1 MKTKKENN
9 MVKITKRKKTTNEN
23 NSPKNLTAARNLE
36 RISKAIEK
44 AEEHIRNAI
53 EADIIWMIKSIKM
66 KDQIGEEILGTAVNQ
81 MDDILK
87 KNDKFETIK
96 VIMTILC
103 KELGIEDSTQPG
115 AIGQAVKKVYED
127 YYKAMEEF
135 KKIKKNI
142 QQ

>member
-1 MKTKKENN
+1 
-9 MVKITKRKKTTNEN
+9 
-23 NSPKNLTAARNLE
+23 
-36 RISKAIEK
+36 
-44 AEEHIRNAI
+44 
-53 EADIIWMIKSIKM
+53 M
-66 KDQIGEEILGTAVNQ
+66 KDQIGEEILGTPVNQ